1 MLNPSQIL
9 SKKMIPA
16 KDDLLNIL
24 KSSSSEQQND
34 PQTKLIQ
41 SLINE
46 IIRVKEVLRHSALI
60 PNDTRHPGSMILNEL
75 VSEAYQSLVDYDTI
89 NMKKYYDLLVN
100 CD

>member
-24 KSSSSEQQND
+24 KSSSSEPRND

-41 SLINE
+41 LLINE
-46 IIRVKEVLRHSALI
+46 IIRVKEVLKHSALI
-60 PNDTRHPGSMILNEL
+60 PNNARQPGYIILNEL